1 MTARTTWTAKDI
13 LRAVD
18 RMDFA
23 RIRKAMVALKWHWA
37 SVQGG
42 GVPDYGEIRRAA
54 IENARAALDE
64 FNRGGCEWMRCS
76 SGGLSAF
83 VSASEIRVEFV
94 VESGI
99 LDKES
104 E

>member
-37 SVQGG
+37 SVPGG
-42 GVPDYGEIRRAA
+42 GVPDKGEIRRAA
-54 IENARAALDE
+54 IEKARAAVDE
-64 FNRGGCEWMRCS
+64 FHRGGEWVRYQ